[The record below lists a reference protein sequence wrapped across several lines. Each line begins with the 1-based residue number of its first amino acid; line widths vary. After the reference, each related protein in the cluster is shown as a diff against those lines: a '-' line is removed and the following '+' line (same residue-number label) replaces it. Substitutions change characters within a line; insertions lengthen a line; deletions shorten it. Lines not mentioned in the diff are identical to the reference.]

1 MANKNSKTP
10 RDYSKEYNAPG
21 SKEQEERNKRK
32 RDKRKHDKLY
42 GECPEG
48 TELHHTNGIENDEVE
63 CVLVSKNRGRKEKS
77 RKKKGEVVI
86 RIKRKDADVKKLEEQ
101 EQSPLNTVG
110 DLRKALSKAIGAKR
124 MGKAKDAAK
133 DIAVGAIFG
142 LVPGAGTAKSVFDI
156 AKSIYSLPDDK
167 KTDTALDYLN
177 VDDDVSKIVD
187 DGIENAFLKVLTNEL
202 KKFKDDVP
210 LENLNMTKMLNNYIM
225 RQYNKRK
232 VDSPEDKQ

>member
-1 MANKNSKTP
+1 VGNLSFKDA
-10 RDYSKEYNAPG
+10 
-21 SKEQEERNKRK
+21 QEF
-32 RDKRKHDKLY
+32 DKRMMD
-42 GECPEG
+42 
-48 TELHHTNGIENDEVE
+48 
-63 CVLVSKNRGRKEKS
+63 VLEKAIDN
-77 RKKKGEVVI
+77 K
-86 RIKRKDADVKKLEEQ
+86 IKDIAQDYKVFGKKLEEQ

-133 DIAVGAIFG
+133 DIAIGAIFD

-167 KTDTALDYLN
+167 KTNTALDYLN

-187 DGIENAFLKVLTNEL
+187 DGIENAFLKVLANEL

-210 LENLNMTKMLNNYIM
+210 LQSLNMTKMLNNYIM

-232 VDSPEDKQ
+232 VDSPEEK

>member
-1 MANKNSKTP
+1 MKEVSSFYGGDPDLPVSKQKKNP
-10 RDYSKEYNAPG
+10 RDKNLDQAKREFLQALRQTKVGNLSFKDA
-21 SKEQEERNKRK
+21 QEF
-32 RDKRKHDKLY
+32 DKRMMD
-42 GECPEG
+42 
-48 TELHHTNGIENDEVE
+48 
-63 CVLVSKNRGRKEKS
+63 VLEKAIDN
-77 RKKKGEVVI
+77 K
-86 RIKRKDADVKKLEEQ
+86 IKDIAQDYKVFGKKLEEQ

-124 MGKAKDAAK
+124 MGKAKDAAI
-133 DIAVGAIFG
+133 DIAIGAIFD

-167 KTDTALDYLN
+167 KTNTALDYLN

-187 DGIENAFLKVLTNEL
+187 DGIENAFLKVLANEL

-210 LENLNMTKMLNNYIM
+210 LQNLNMTKMLNNYIM

-232 VDSPEDKQ
+232 VDSPEEK